1 MQLVVVILADEGR
14 DSLAL
19 TLENLKD
26 SQLRCRVLALRPVD
40 GALKALYSEIEWLTG
55 EWTGSLAEAWQQG
68 LQGLDAEQPVLLLE
82 AGETLIAGD
91 LPRLPQAPM
100 PGLVRLSRGELLE
113 HAPRLLRAG
122 QAVLGQV
129 YPVLAD
135 AEPMPSEIE
144 LQLPG
149 GAVSGLWLHRPEAR
163 QAWLEELEAAGS
175 ASPDTLLALSLLRF
189 HSRQDQRALM
199 GFELLALRLQ
209 ADAWTLLGRV
219 MELKT
224 RWELNQR
231 ELVLEKIDAY
241 REQMPEMEAIP
252 GIWVLRGVIARSLK
266 ESELA
271 LDCFQQARELSQ
283 RPDFARINRV
293 LMQPDIGWKPLL
305 GLAEIELSES
315 LFSQAYLHFKQVLA
329 DLPDN
334 DYVKTQLLKAAFFI
348 RRHDTLQEILTSGAA
363 LRGIAP
369 VARELLMQMLNLA
382 SAGPEALIDR
392 VEGDLDS
399 LTSDP
404 FQVSVL
410 LEYAISLLHQRHFA
424 QARRILRILARM
436 LANQPLIWHN
446 LAYSHFAEGAYAE
459 AEQYYRQA
467 LSIDS
472 RFHDSRFDLAKVLV
486 MTSRT
491 GQALEELYELRRLQP
506 HDLRVQQAIRQL
518 EPAELDVYVPPLAP
532 SSSPPATAPFVFVFP
547 QEPSWENG
555 ADIALKAY
563 LQEFV
568 GEDMVI
574 MAFPG
579 TEDSPLLAEARAWAE
594 ARFDPELLPPVTL
607 LDQPMP
613 LLPARSAWVL
623 PWRIQPAAELSETLR
638 TSGYPALVTDM
649 QTTPAGGPLPSAAMA
664 ETADEASATS
674 RRLWREVDTDALA
687 NQMRLA
693 VYGDFAPS
701 SPPQP
706 LTTHSFSAANAAAR
720 PERIATPAA
729 SENPAAEPPLPRI
742 SACLIVRDEA
752 AVLGDCLA
760 SLQDQVSEIIV
771 VDTGSKD
778 QTREIA
784 ASHSKVRLFDF
795 VWVDDFAAARNF
807 ALEQAREP
815 WILSI
820 DADETIGPDFVAGL
834 APWLSAPQQPD
845 AYAFSVLA
853 LRADGRVDQAHSLL
867 CVPRLFANQPEF
879 RYRGRIHEM
888 VYRQGHPRMRYFF
901 LKGQPI
907 YHTGY
912 RPEVLEAKQKRLR
925 DTALIERMIAEQP
938 DAPETD
944 RLYAILAGFY
954 EADGEIE
961 KALACLEQGLERVT
975 EDPMIR
981 SVLMRGKL
989 RLLNALGRQEE
1000 VLAATAQ
1007 PLQRDSYSAL
1017 YRAQALQQL
1026 GHPAEALLAAKVALH
1041 LADSQALQPDPLE
1054 QSLSREALLRDLAGL
1069 CEATGD
1075 LEQAV
1080 YYYKR
1085 YLKLAPSPEHQRNL
1099 EKLLSR
1105 L

>member
-14 DSLAL
+14 DSLAS
-19 TLENLKD
+19 TLENLKNSD
-26 SQLRCRVLALRPVD
+26 LRCRVLALRPVD
-40 GALKALYSEIEWLTG
+40 GALEALYSEVEWLTG

-68 LQGLDAEQPVLLLE
+68 LQGLAAEQPVLLLE
-82 AGETLIAGD
+82 AGETLAAGD
-91 LPRLPQAPM
+91 LQRLNQAPM
-100 PGLVRLSRGELLE
+100 PGLVKLSRGELLE
-113 HAPRLLRAG
+113 HTPRLLRAG
-122 QAVLGQV
+122 QSVAGQV
-129 YPVLAD
+129 YPVLVD
-135 AEPMPSEIE
+135 AEPMLSDIE

-149 GAVSGLWLHRPEAR
+149 GATGGLWLHQPEAR
-163 QAWLEELEAAGS
+163 RAWLEELESAGD

-189 HSRQDQRALM
+189 QNRQDQRALM
-199 GFELLALRLQ
+199 GFELLALRVQ
-209 ADAWTLLGRV
+209 PDPWTLLGRV

-241 REQMPEMEAIP
+241 RGQMPEIEAIP
-252 GIWVLRGVIARSLK
+252 GIWVLRGVIARGLK

-271 LDCFQQARELSQ
+271 LDCFQQARELSH

-293 LMQPDIGWKPLL
+293 MLQPDMSWKPLL
-305 GLAEIELSES
+305 GQAEIELGES

-329 DLPDN
+329 ELPDN

-348 RRHDTLQEILTSGAA
+348 RRHDTLQDLLNSGAA

-382 SAGPEALIDR
+382 PAGPEALIDR
-392 VEGDLDS
+392 VEGDLDA

-410 LEYAISLLHQRHFA
+410 LEYAISLLHQRQFA
-424 QARRILRILARM
+424 QARRILRLLARM

-506 HDLRVQQAIRQL
+506 HDLRIQQAIRQL

-532 SSSPPATAPFVFVFP
+532 SSSPPETAPFVFVFP

-579 TEDSPLLAEARAWAE
+579 SEDSSLLIEARAWAE
-594 ARFDPELLPPVTL
+594 ARFDPELLPPVAL
-607 LDQPMP
+607 LAQPMP

-623 PWRIQPAAELSETLR
+623 PWRIKPAAGLSEALQ

-649 QTTPAGGPLPSAAMA
+649 RITPAGGPLPSAAMA
-664 ETADEASATS
+664 ETTDDAAES

-706 LTTHSFSAANAAAR
+706 LTTHSFSAASAAAQPDR
-720 PERIATPAA
+720 LAAQGAPESPEAA
-729 SENPAAEPPLPRI
+729 PPRI
-742 SACLIVRDEA
+742 SACLIVRDEE
-752 AVLGDCLA
+752 AVLDACLA
-760 SLQDQVSEIIV
+760 SLHDQVSEIIV

-778 QTREIA
+778 RTREIA
-784 ASHSKVRLFDF
+784 AGYSKVRLFDF
-795 VWVDDFAAARNF
+795 AWVDDFAAARNF

-834 APWLSAPQQPD
+834 APWLGAPQQPD

-853 LRADGRVDQAHSLL
+853 LNADGSVDQAHSLL
-867 CVPRLFANQPEF
+867 CVPRLFANRPEF

-888 VYRQGHPRMRYFF
+888 VYHQGHPRMRYFF

-912 RPEVLEAKQKRLR
+912 RPEVLAAKHKRLR

-954 EADGEIE
+954 EADGEAE

-975 EDPMIR
+975 EDPLIHG
-981 SVLMRGKL
+981 VLARGKL

-1000 VLAATAQ
+1000 VLAATSQ

-1026 GHPAEALLAAKVALH
+1026 GRPEEALLAAKVALH
-1041 LADSQALQPDPLE
+1041 LADAQALQPDPLE
-1054 QSLSREALLRDLAGL
+1054 QSLSREALLRDLASL

-1075 LEQAV
+1075 LAQAV